1 MESQTADFIVIVN
14 QDLMVSFVKM
24 ERVMKENDLEKG
36 SYIWRIKMANFIVRE
51 PNKMRK

>member
-1 MESQTADFIVIVN
+1 MEIQTAGFIVIVD

-36 SYIWRIKMANFIVRE
+36 SYIWIIKINIFLE
-51 PNKMRK
+51 QK